1 MYKIVK
7 MNAIDVNASMQH
19 VTSIVF
25 CNIKMI
31 SEQEWYLLVDK
42 PFKNSKWS
50 KPTNFVI
57 QKEKYF

>member
-42 PFKNSKWS
+42 PFKNSK
-50 KPTNFVI
+50 
-57 QKEKYF
+57 